1 MARRQKQPRKAA
13 VTDLADEGYGLTEDQ
28 RFAVYGLLPGET
40 ATILPRKKKKGVWL
54 SLHENRQG
62 EHPDRVTPACA
73 HADVCGGCAF
83 QHLAHERQIEFKE
96 ARLKRLFEP
105 LQPLTWMPPL
115 VGSASGYR
123 SKARLGV
130 KFVTKRDEVLV
141 GFREKA
147 SPFVAEM
154 RGCTVL
160 DERLADLIPPLREMI
175 QTLSVRQSIPQ
186 IEVAAAKQGLALVFR
201 HLEPLTESDIETLLR
216 FEATFGVQIL
226 LQSGGPETIIALS
239 SEQVLALSYD
249 LPEEALSFDFQPLDF
264 TQVNYAMNER
274 MTRQAV
280 ELLDL
285 NKQDRVIDAFCGIG
299 NFSLPIA
306 KRAGQVLGLESSV
319 ASVERAKSNAIKNKI
334 SNATFE
340 VSDLYSDEVA
350 IHSEGFNKL
359 LIDPPRSG
367 AEQLVRGTLIDS
379 MERIVYVSCYPE
391 SLARDS
397 STLCG
402 RGFRVEAVGLVD
414 MFPHTT
420 HLESMAL
427 FVREPSHG

>member
-1 MARRQKQPRKAA
+1 
-13 VTDLADEGYGLTEDQ
+13 
-28 RFAVYGLLPGET
+28 
-40 ATILPRKKKKGVWL
+40 
-54 SLHENRQG
+54 
-62 EHPDRVTPACA
+62 
-73 HADVCGGCAF
+73 
-83 QHLAHERQIEFKE
+83 
-96 ARLKRLFEP
+96 
-105 LQPLTWMPPL
+105 
-115 VGSASGYR
+115 
-123 SKARLGV
+123 
-130 KFVTKRDEVLV
+130 
-141 GFREKA
+141 
-147 SPFVAEM
+147 
-154 RGCTVL
+154 
-160 DERLADLIPPLREMI
+160 
-175 QTLSVRQSIPQ
+175 
-186 IEVAAAKQGLALVFR
+186 VAAAKQGLALVFR

-285 NKQDRVIDAFCGIG
+285 NKQDCVIDAFCGIG